1 MFCEWFIWNQKLKF
15 WFSFARNILCCIFFL
30 LCASNITFLG
40 NPVLI
45 FHLCVFWKWFFPKN
59 RASSSSAWCGFAWVS
74 SCCGWA
80 RGDMQSP
87 TWSSSHLQTFT
98 TNWRQ
103 GRSCL
108 SSSSVKVCC
117 WYLPRSMQWSCFEI
131 DFLFARV
138 CAAGKHLNW
147 QAFVS
152 PFEQHVQ
159 LSLCSWRSWKSQR
172 WFCKITAY

>member
-1 MFCEWFIWNQKLKF
+1 MIWSQKLKF

-45 FHLCVFWKWFFPKN
+45 LHLCVFWKWFFPKN
-59 RASSSSAWCGFAWVS
+59 RASSSAWCGFAWVS